1 MTDSNFAYEPVVV
14 LKDDIETVPTEDEL
28 RLLLQFMPELYRDML
43 ILTENNKE

>member
-1 MTDSNFAYEPVVV
+1 MTNSNFIYEPVVA

-43 ILTENNKE
+43 ILTENN